1 MENIEALVGKESRTK
16 ISNVNLNHA
25 ALSHDTSNNL
35 SEFKCPTLIMAG
47 RLDPICSMLGTDEMS
62 KSILN
67 SETVVFEKSSHFFFI
82 EEAEKSM
89 TTMVNWF
96 AKLLQTDFRI

>member
-62 KSILN
+62 KLA
-67 SETVVFEKSSHFFFI
+67 ETCRQYGVEDLFLSSMKI
-82 EEAEKSM
+82 YGRVLSAISTK
-89 TTMVNWF
+89 T
-96 AKLLQTDFRI
+96 AK